1 MIGSRVPSSSS
12 ARAASILREIFA
24 GLPAS
29 FAFRLW
35 DGTEVTLGAES
46 PRFTVVLHAPRTLVG
61 LLRDPSPLNFAETFV
76 DGAIDIEGDLF
87 AAMDVANAV
96 EELKVPLSVR
106 LRVLGTMWAA

>member
-1 MIGSRVPSSSS
+1 MIGSRVPSSTS
-12 ARAASILREIFA
+12 ARAASILREIFG

-35 DGTEVTLGAES
+35 DGREVALGPDA
-46 PRFTVVLHAPRTLVG
+46 PRFTVVLHAPRTLVR

-76 DGAIDIEGDLF
+76 EGAIGIEGDLF

-96 EELKVPLSVR
+96 EDLKVPLSVR